1 MATKF
6 KKGETVK
13 LDVAAPQG
21 PVEAL
26 RMDEDGN
33 VQYLM
38 SWTDAEGRA
47 HSRWF
52 DEEQL
57 AAAE

>member
-6 KKGETVK
+6 KKGDTVK
-13 LDVAAPQG
+13 LNTVVPQG

-26 RMDEDGN
+26 RMDEEGN
-33 VQYLM
+33 VQYMM
-38 SWTDAEGRA
+38 SWTSTDGQT

-52 DEEQL
+52 DEDQL
-57 AAAE
+57 AAG

>member
-6 KKGETVK
+6 KKGDDVK
-13 LDVAAPQG
+13 VVGTIPQG

-33 VQYLM
+33 FFYLI
-38 SWTDAEGRA
+38 SWTDADGTEQ
-47 HSRWF
+47 SRWF
-52 DEEQL
+52 DENSLTE
-57 AAAE
+57 A